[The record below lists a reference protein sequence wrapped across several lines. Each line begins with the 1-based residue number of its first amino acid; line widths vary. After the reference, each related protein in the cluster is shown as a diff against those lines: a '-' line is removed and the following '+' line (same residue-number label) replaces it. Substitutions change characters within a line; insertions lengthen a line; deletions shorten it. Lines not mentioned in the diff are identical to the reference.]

1 MNNST
6 LDTQNARLTGDI
18 DLSAIDNWT
27 PIGNGTTQYTGT
39 FDGCGYSITGLTI
52 NSTEQ
57 YVGLFG
63 YIGADGTVKNLT
75 ASASEDGIKANYN
88 QNFGY
93 AGAVAGQSDG
103 TITNCTFASGSVT
116 GSGSLACVGGI
127 VGRASGTVS
136 NCTTQS
142 EANVV
147 GNNIGRAG
155 GIAGMSADNSKVK
168 ILNCSNSGTVNG
180 SMASGGI
187 IGDLYYDDSIVSN
200 CINNGKV
207 SGGDAGG
214 IVGSISSGTVSSCV
228 STGTGADGGV
238 AGNVYGSGNVS
249 NCAWRTGNGFPD
261 KAIPEGKDSTAGAT
275 ATNNS
280 FSFTDDK
287 LSSIVTSL
295 TLSPN
300 PITVNGT
307 VAVDFILAPANPA
320 PDGAFGDFGAV
331 RSGEVKYTLADDGIA
346 SGSYSNGKI
355 TLTGKAV
362 GETTMTVEVTLHTTD
377 FSTLNN
383 ETPGYVSDDNASK
396 LTFAVPVNVT
406 AAASSG
412 SGSSGSTGGGGGA
425 GCNAGAGALALLA
438 LLPLFALK
446 RDK

>member
-6 LDTQNARLTGDI
+6 LDTQSARLTGDI
-18 DLSAIDNWT
+18 DLSAIDNWE

-52 NSTEQ
+52 DSTEQ

-75 ASASEDGIKANYN
+75 VSASEDGIKANYN

-127 VGRASGTVS
+127 VGRASGIVS

-147 GNNIGRAG
+147 GNNNGRAG
-155 GIAGMSADNSKVK
+155 GIAGVSADNSKVK

-187 IGDLYYDDSIVSN
+187 IGNLYYADSIVSN

-228 STGTGADGGV
+228 STGTGASGGIAGVVYQPDLVLNCGYLQNGDG
-238 AGNVYGSGNVS
+238 S
-249 NCAWRTGNGFPD
+249 PD
-261 KAIPEGKDSTAGAT
+261 KGISSDRGGNNEENTLPL
-275 ATNNS
+275 TNE
-280 FSFTDDK
+280 K

-300 PITVNGT
+300 PVTVNGT
-307 VAVDFILAPANPA
+307 AAVDFILAPANPA
-320 PDGAFGDFGAV
+320 PDGAFGDSGAV

-346 SGSYSNGKI
+346 SASYSNGKI

-377 FSTLNN
+377 FSTLND
-383 ETPGYVSDDNASK
+383 ETPGYVSGDNASK

-412 SGSSGSTGGGGGA
+412 SGSSGSTGGGGGG

-446 RDK
+446 RGK